1 MSALRFL
8 LGYGMLKVTSA
19 VLFFCE
25 YLKRRLNTNNP
36 RPNRS
41 ISPARISTNVTHDGN
56 KGMNDVY
63 NAGEII
69 NQPITEERLNSFEK
83 RLNKEI
89 AETTMK
95 FDQITRRLD
104 EITRKLD

>member
-1 MSALRFL
+1 
-8 LGYGMLKVTSA
+8 MLKVTSV

-41 ISPARISTNVTHDGN
+41 ISPARVSINVTRVGN
-56 KGMNDVY
+56 KGKNDSY

-69 NQPITEERLNSFEK
+69 NQPINEKRLNSFET

-89 AETTMK
+89 AKTTMK
-95 FDQITRRLD
+95 FDEITRRLD
-104 EITRKLD
+104 EITWKLD